1 MPTITAPFQRRITN
15 PLQRP
20 LSSDLNLQAFYDSV
34 TQAYLGGAVY
44 SGGPSAST
52 PTFRDGYIGNS
63 FRPKASATSRAVVV
77 LKGLG
82 FINAATAY
90 DTEAIGGIVGV
101 NAGAYAPVACQPDSP
116 TEEGVSLPVEALA
129 NGYARIDAIVVKAPE
144 LPSDYQNIGLI
155 NPSSSTFAFAERP
168 LQFTENV
175 ADSQAQVPPAALR
188 IITGSAVLSP
198 ATPTVPTVPAGYDLI
213 ALVRP
218 PEGTGLLTD
227 ADLQDARSVLVPGGN
242 MLLPF
247 TFGSHITAPVGY
259 DFGNGY
265 QVVVNPVYSIPPDQG
280 QKTFEVYVAGNIDL
294 STKDVRVIAGSC
306 TSGFETLTNTWAN
319 AVCAVNSSTEAYLT
333 RNMVTPTEFA
343 DAQALFDAAGF
354 SVTSMGQYIIRVTC
368 YVGYPFVT
376 NIQEGL
382 PNYTRVGLLAQWDGD
397 GIDELQ
403 EVFATF
409 FLSVAY
415 I

>member
-1 MPTITAPFQRRITN
+1 MPTITAPFQRRVIN

-44 SGGPSAST
+44 SGGPNAST
-52 PTFRDGYIGNS
+52 PTFRSGFIGNS
-63 FRPKASATSRAVVV
+63 FRPKASATSRAVIV

-82 FINAATAY
+82 FLNGATAY
-90 DTEAIGGIVGV
+90 DTDAIGNIVGV
-101 NAGAYAPVACQPDSP
+101 NAGSYAPVVCQPDSAS
-116 TEEGVSLPVEALA
+116 EEGVSLTVADLA
-129 NGYARIDAIVVKAPE
+129 TGYARIDAVVVKAPE
-144 LPSDYQNIGLI
+144 LPSDYQNIGLL
-155 NPSSSTFAFAERP
+155 NPSSSTFSFAERP
-168 LQFTENV
+168 QQFTENV
-175 ADSQAQVPPAALR
+175 ADSQAQVSPAALQ
-188 IITGSAVLSP
+188 IITGSAVLLP
-198 ATPTVPTVPAGYDLI
+198 ATPTVPTVPAGYSLV

-218 PEGTGLLTD
+218 PVGTGLLAD
-227 ADLQDARSVLVPGGN
+227 ANLQDARSVLVPGGG

-247 TFGSHITAPVGY
+247 TFGSHITEPIGY

-294 STKDVRVIAGSC
+294 ATKDVRVIGGSC
-306 TSGFETLTNTWAN
+306 TSGFETLANTWAN
-319 AVCAVNSSTEAYLT
+319 AVCAVNSSTAASLT
-333 RNMVTPTEFA
+333 RNITPTEFS

-354 SVTSMGQYIIRVTC
+354 SVTSMGQYINRVTC

-376 NIQEGL
+376 NIIEAA
-382 PNYTRVGLLAQWDGD
+382 PNYTRVGLLAQWDGG
-397 GIDELQ
+397 GIDELDQ
-403 EVFATF
+403 VFATF

-415 I
+415 A

>member
-1 MPTITAPFQRRITN
+1 MPTITPPFQRRITN

-34 TQAYLGGAVY
+34 TQAYIGGAVY
-44 SGGPSAST
+44 SGGPNTST
-52 PTFRDGYIGNS
+52 PTFRSGYIGNS
-63 FRPKASATSRAVVV
+63 FRPKASATSRAVVI

-82 FINAATAY
+82 FLNAATAY
-90 DTEAIGGIVGV
+90 DTDAIGNIVGV
-101 NAGAYAPVACQPDSP
+101 NAGAYAPVVCQPDSAS
-116 TEEGVSLPVEALA
+116 EEGVSLAVADLA
-129 NGYARIDAIVVKAPE
+129 TGYARIDAVVVKAPE
-144 LPSDYQNIGLI
+144 LPSDYQNIGLL
-155 NPSSSTFAFAERP
+155 NPSSDTFSFAERP
-168 LQFTENV
+168 QQFTENV
-175 ADSQAQVPPAALR
+175 ADSQAQISPAALQ

-198 ATPTVPTVPAGYDLI
+198 ATPTVPTVPTGYSLV

-218 PEGTGLLTD
+218 PVGTGLLSD
-227 ADLQDARSVLVPGGN
+227 ANLQDARSVLVPGGS

-247 TFGSHITAPVGY
+247 TFGSHITEPIGY

-294 STKDVRVIAGSC
+294 ATKDVRVIAGSC
-306 TSGFETLTNTWAN
+306 TSGFETLANTWAN
-319 AVCAVNSSTEAYLT
+319 AVCAVNSSTAASLT
-333 RNMVTPTEFA
+333 RNITPTEFS

-354 SVTSMGQYIIRVTC
+354 SVTSMGQYINRVTC

-376 NIQEGL
+376 NIIEAA
-382 PNYTRVGLLAQWDGD
+382 PNYTRVGLLAQWDGG
-397 GIDELQ
+397 GIDELDQ
-403 EVFATF
+403 VFATF

-415 I
+415 A

>member
-1 MPTITAPFQRRITN
+1 MPTITPPFQRRITN

-44 SGGPSAST
+44 SGGPNAST
-52 PTFRDGYIGNS
+52 PTFRSGYIGNS
-63 FRPKASATSRAVVV
+63 FRPKASATSRAVVI

-82 FINAATAY
+82 FLNAATAY
-90 DTEAIGGIVGV
+90 DTEAISGIVGV
-101 NAGAYAPVACQPDSP
+101 NAGAYAPVVCQPDSAA
-116 TEEGVSLPVEALA
+116 EEGVSLAVDDLA
-129 NGYARIDAIVVKAPE
+129 TGYARIDAVVVKAPE
-144 LPSDYQNIGLI
+144 IPSDYQNIGLL
-155 NPSSSTFAFAERP
+155 NPSSSTFSFAERP
-168 LQFTENV
+168 QQFTENV
-175 ADSQAQVPPAALR
+175 ADSQAQISPAALQ

-198 ATPTVPTVPAGYDLI
+198 ATPTVPTVPAGYSLV

-218 PEGTGLLTD
+218 PVGTGLLSD
-227 ADLQDARSVLVPGGN
+227 ANLQDARSVLVPGGS

-247 TFGSHITAPVGY
+247 TFGSHITEPIGY

-294 STKDVRVIAGSC
+294 ATKDVRVIAGSC
-306 TSGFETLTNTWAN
+306 TSGFETLANTWAN
-319 AVCAVNSSTEAYLT
+319 AVCAVNSSTAASLT
-333 RNMVTPTEFA
+333 RNITPTEFS

-354 SVTSMGQYIIRVTC
+354 SVTSMGQYINRVTC

-376 NIQEGL
+376 NIIEAA
-382 PNYTRVGLLAQWDGD
+382 PNYTRVGLLAQWDGG
-397 GIDELQ
+397 GIDELDQ
-403 EVFATF
+403 VFATF

-415 I
+415 A

>member
-1 MPTITAPFQRRITN
+1 MPTITAPFQRRVIN

-44 SGGPSAST
+44 SGGPNAST
-52 PTFRDGYIGNS
+52 PTFRSGYIGNS
-63 FRPKASATSRAVVV
+63 FRPKASATSRAVVI

-82 FINAATAY
+82 FLNAATAY
-90 DTEAIGGIVGV
+90 DTDAIGNIVGV
-101 NAGAYAPVACQPDSP
+101 NAGSYAPVVCQPDSAS
-116 TEEGVSLPVEALA
+116 EEGVSLAVADLA
-129 NGYARIDAIVVKAPE
+129 TGYARIDAVVVKAPE
-144 LPSDYQNIGLI
+144 LPSDYQNIGLL
-155 NPSSSTFAFAERP
+155 NPSSSTFSFAERP
-168 LQFTENV
+168 QQFTENV
-175 ADSQAQVPPAALR
+175 ADSQAQISPAALR

-218 PEGTGLLTD
+218 PVGTGLLSD
-227 ADLQDARSVLVPGGN
+227 ANLQDARSVLVPGGS

-247 TFGSHITAPVGY
+247 TFGSHITEPIGY

-294 STKDVRVIAGSC
+294 ATKDVRVIGGSC
-306 TSGFETLTNTWAN
+306 TSGFETLANTWAN
-319 AVCAVNSSTEAYLT
+319 AVCAVNSSTAASLT
-333 RNMVTPTEFA
+333 RNITPTEFS

-354 SVTSMGQYIIRVTC
+354 SVTSMGQYINRVTC

-376 NIQEGL
+376 NIIEAA
-382 PNYTRVGLLAQWDGD
+382 PNYTRVGLLAQWDGG
-397 GIDELQ
+397 GIDELDQ
-403 EVFATF
+403 VFSTF

-415 I
+415 A